1 MDVKTLSQQAQ
12 ALLKRL
18 SRYQLI
24 DKPDGSVVLGAWG
37 YPGDEFTAADR
48 AVLLEI
54 KQVLLAERAAE
65 QAAAAER
72 QALIDAIPGLQAI
85 RDAADE
91 WEAYIM
97 AFNAMM
103 DDENNDGA
111 RPPKRPTSDVKALMQ
126 AYPVASAYLKAISI
140 HAPREGCDSKSAQ
153 NASCLLRQNLERSF
167 DKRHFHPKSML
178 FVGEKRHRHVILFQ
192 IVLFIR

>member
-1 MDVKTLSQQAQ
+1 MDVKTLSPEAQ
-12 ALLKRL
+12 ALLHRI

-24 DKPDGSVVLGAWG
+24 DKPDGSVILGAWG

-91 WEAYIM
+91 WEAYHV

-126 AYPVASAYLKAISI
+126 AYPVASAYLKAEAYS
-140 HAPREGCDSKSAQ
+140 HAANAAKASAGRKAVAAII
-153 NASCLLRQNLERSF
+153 N
-167 DKRHFHPKSML
+167 
-178 FVGEKRHRHVILFQ
+178 GEDAEAAIAAMEQDWNNYCSEHIWD
-192 IVLFIR
+192 